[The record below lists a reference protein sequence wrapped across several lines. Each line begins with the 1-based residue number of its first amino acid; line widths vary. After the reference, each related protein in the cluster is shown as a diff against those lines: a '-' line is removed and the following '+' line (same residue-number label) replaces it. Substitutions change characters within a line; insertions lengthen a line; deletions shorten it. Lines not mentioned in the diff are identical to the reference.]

1 MESKPKAKLH
11 YLFLN
16 MFLPLI
22 TIAIVSGGVLAFISN
37 SVIGKYVQTQA
48 FLSIERLN
56 SQIGTYFSPIELT
69 IQNFAKS
76 AQKTSDE
83 QVLEST
89 LLSLAEGSD
98 FSNGLYYGTKQS
110 RFSGGLYL
118 DSTGWIPEESWEP
131 KNRPWFLGAE
141 AEKYNVHFEEPYVD
155 DQTGNV
161 CVTVSK
167 AAVDENGEVFGVV
180 GVDLMM
186 DEIAAMVE
194 SVKVSENG
202 VIYIVSEDGAYL
214 TNSDSSK
221 IMAANYFSE
230 SKIGERASQYLD
242 GTTKAFFKN
251 GRYYAV
257 CKIGNT
263 PWFIVAEGPVADFNK
278 SFVHLI
284 TIFEVL
290 IALLCIGF
298 ALFNLRV
305 IKKLRQ
311 GDRETSKKIFAE
323 SQNLVSVSKENA
335 TTAQEQSAAVKEIV
349 ATMED
354 NNARSEHIAEKI
366 KDVAG
371 VANATNANV
380 ANGVG
385 YLEMNAAQMSEIAS
399 ANQTTIEGIK
409 ELGKK
414 IENIWDI
421 VTLINTVADQAKIIA
436 FNAELEASSAG
447 EAGKNF
453 HIVASEIRRL
463 ADGIINGTKEIKE
476 SISEIQQSSDSLIL
490 TSESG
495 TEKIRAGVEN
505 AKSLEESFQ
514 NIKNASEITAASA
527 NDITAIIQQQAH
539 SSEQIL
545 IMLKQISSGVEKFA
559 HTTASLSGAS
569 ENIQSIATVLNK

>member
-89 LLSLAEGSD
+89 LLSLAEGID

-110 RFSGGLYL
+110 RFRGGLYL

-141 AEKYNVHFEEPYVD
+141 AEKYSVHFEEPYVD

-242 GTTKAFFKN
+242 GTTKAFF
-251 GRYYAV
+251 
-257 CKIGNT
+257 
-263 PWFIVAEGPVADFNK
+263 
-278 SFVHLI
+278 
-284 TIFEVL
+284 
-290 IALLCIGF
+290 
-298 ALFNLRV
+298 
-305 IKKLRQ
+305 
-311 GDRETSKKIFAE
+311 
-323 SQNLVSVSKENA
+323 
-335 TTAQEQSAAVKEIV
+335 
-349 ATMED
+349 
-354 NNARSEHIAEKI
+354 
-366 KDVAG
+366 
-371 VANATNANV
+371 
-380 ANGVG
+380 
-385 YLEMNAAQMSEIAS
+385 
-399 ANQTTIEGIK
+399 
-409 ELGKK
+409 
-414 IENIWDI
+414 
-421 VTLINTVADQAKIIA
+421 
-436 FNAELEASSAG
+436 
-447 EAGKNF
+447 
-453 HIVASEIRRL
+453 
-463 ADGIINGTKEIKE
+463 
-476 SISEIQQSSDSLIL
+476 
-490 TSESG
+490 
-495 TEKIRAGVEN
+495 
-505 AKSLEESFQ
+505 
-514 NIKNASEITAASA
+514 
-527 NDITAIIQQQAH
+527 
-539 SSEQIL
+539 
-545 IMLKQISSGVEKFA
+545 
-559 HTTASLSGAS
+559 
-569 ENIQSIATVLNK
+569 

>member
-76 AQKTSDE
+76 AQKTNDE

-89 LLSLAEGSD
+89 LLSLAEGID

-141 AEKYNVHFEEPYVD
+141 AEKYSVHFEEPYVD

-161 CVTVSK
+161 CVTVAK

-545 IMLKQISSGVEKFA
+545 IMLKQIASGVEKFA